1 MLADKLARIRESI
14 AQAAVAAGRKPEEI
28 TLVAVAKGR
37 PARRVRELFQL
48 GVADIGENR
57 VQEMRQKAEELADL
71 PLRWHMVGHLQRNK
85 IKYLLNRDVLLH
97 SLDRLSLAHALQ
109 QRLEQAG
116 THLRCLVQVNLQ
128 EDAARQG
135 VTPANLPAFMEEV
148 AQLDRVRV
156 VGLMTM
162 APPTTDPSTV
172 RPLFR
177 RLRLLAEEVGQRRL
191 PGIAMDHLSMGM
203 SGDFEAAIA
212 EGATMIRIGRALFGE
227 PD

>member
-1 MLADKLARIRESI
+1 
-14 AQAAVAAGRKPEEI
+14 
-28 TLVAVAKGR
+28 
-37 PARRVRELFQL
+37 
-48 GVADIGENR
+48 
-57 VQEMRQKAEELADL
+57 
-71 PLRWHMVGHLQRNK
+71 LRWHMVGHLQRNK

-135 VTPANLPAFMEEV
+135 VTPADLPAFMEEV

-212 EGATMIRIGRALFGE
+212 EGARSEEHTSELQSRENLVCRLLLE
-227 PD
+227 KKK